1 MKAVFY
7 TVWSLT
13 SSTLEV
19 VRNEDSQAPL
29 RSTELETLE
38 VESSNLC
45 FQKLPRYFRGRLKLE
60 PVYTI
65 SLTTEFRV
73 EYKSEEQGSKSFTLS
88 IPRRTR
94 PFECL

>member
-29 RSTELETLE
+29 RSTELEVLQ
-38 VESSNLC
+38 VEFRNLC
-45 FQKLPRYFRGRLKLE
+45 LNTPQ
-60 PVYTI
+60 
-65 SLTTEFRV
+65 
-73 EYKSEEQGSKSFTLS
+73 
-88 IPRRTR
+88 
-94 PFECL
+94 